1 MERLSR
7 LFWPV
12 LVTPKNAVIKN
23 VEAISRSQ
31 KLLTELGLVRPGYN
45 GTYQLMPLAQRVLDK
60 CADLVRRQ
68 MRSVGAQ
75 QITLPILTPSELWK
89 KSGRLDGDIT
99 EFYLLN
105 DRHGKQFLLSPTHE
119 EAVTAMLA
127 SIAPISYKQ
136 LPLRLFQIGPKF
148 RDELKPRF
156 GLIRAKEF
164 VMKDLYTFDRDAAT
178 ALQTY
183 EQMNAAYNALFQQLQ
198 VPFVKVEAATGMMGG
213 SVSHEYHY
221 LAATGEDQ
229 LITCDSCGYAAN
241 IETINEADSDKH
253 CPRCKSTKLRSV
265 TGIEVGHTFVLN
277 DKYSKPLKATF
288 LQEHGKPE
296 NLVMGCYGIGISRL
310 VAAAVEVLA
319 TETELRWPTLLAPFD
334 VCIIGAKQGSKEEK
348 LANSVELEFCNALS
362 GICNEDDV
370 LIDDRSNLTIGKR
383 LLDAKRMGYP
393 IVAVIGSKA
402 AQPIPKVE
410 LHLTTGD
417 TMEVEPSE
425 ALALIAKHIS
435 HKRALYSIKQDIS
448 ASAKSSK
455 ASIG

>member
-12 LVTPKNAVIKN
+12 LVTPKNAVVKN

-31 KLLTELGLVRPGYN
+31 KLLTDLGLVRPAYN
-45 GTYQLMPLAQRVLDK
+45 GTYQLLPLAQRVMEK

-68 MRSVGAQ
+68 MRDVGAQ
-75 QITLPILTPSELWK
+75 QIALPVLTPSELWK

-99 EFYLLN
+99 EFYLIK

-136 LPLRLFQIGPKF
+136 LPIRLFQIGPKF

-178 ALQTY
+178 ALHTY
-183 EQMNAAYNALFQQLQ
+183 NQINSAYEALFQQLQ

-241 IETINEADSDKH
+241 IETINEASHDKH
-253 CPRCKSTKLRSV
+253 CQRCNSTNVRSV

-288 LQEHGKPE
+288 LQENGKPE
-296 NLVMGCYGIGISRL
+296 NLVMGCYGIGVSRL

-319 TETELRWPTLLAPFD
+319 TESELRWPTLLAPFD
-334 VCIIGAKQGSKEEK
+334 VCIIGAKEGSKEEK
-348 LANSVELEFCNALS
+348 LANSVETEFCNALS
-362 GICNEDDV
+362 GICNEEDV
-370 LIDDRSNLTIGKR
+370 LIDDRSNFTIGKR
-383 LLDAKRMGYP
+383 LLEAKRMGYP
-393 IVAVIGSKA
+393 IIVVIGSKA
-402 AQPIPKVE
+402 ANAVPKIE
-410 LHLTTGD
+410 LHYISGE
-417 TMEVEPSE
+417 TMDVEPNE
-425 ALALIAKHIS
+425 ALALIAKYTN
-435 HKRALYSIKQDIS
+435 HKRELYNTKLNYS
-448 ASAKSSK
+448 APAKSNK
-455 ASIG
+455 ASIS